1 LRGFQNPAFQGI
13 HQKFQKITSL
23 FGQADD
29 GRLNVGMEWNLFL
42 ASVGARQQQ
51 AEGVHA
57 VYVERKYSI
66 FSSN

>member
-1 LRGFQNPAFQGI
+1 
-13 HQKFQKITSL
+13 
-23 FGQADD
+23 
-29 GRLNVGMEWNLFL
+29 MEWNLFL

-57 VYVERKYSI
+57 VYVEKKYSI